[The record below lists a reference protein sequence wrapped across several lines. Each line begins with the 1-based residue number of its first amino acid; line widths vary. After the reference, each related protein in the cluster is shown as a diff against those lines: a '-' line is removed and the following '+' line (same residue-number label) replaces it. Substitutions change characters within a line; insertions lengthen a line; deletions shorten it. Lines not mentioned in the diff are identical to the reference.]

1 MDQLEE
7 SLIAIQ
13 RVRKDLPDTVN
24 SYLNYTSRVK
34 HKSLTMV
41 ALGVYAQC
49 EMCISMNVA
58 EALENGA
65 TKDEVLESVMLS
77 VAMGGGPKMM
87 YMKYVYE
94 ALDL

>member
-1 MDQLEE
+1 MKAED
-7 SLIAIQ
+7 AI
-13 RVRKDLPDTVN
+13 
-24 SYLNYTSRVK
+24 SAK

-65 TKDEVLESVMLS
+65 TKDEILESVMLS